1 MIYIPSY
8 STDPTWNLA
17 LEEYAQKNLT
27 QFPEIIMLWQ
37 NDNSIIVGRYQNM
50 AREIN
55 LEKARALGVRVVRR
69 STGGGTVYHDLCNLN
84 FS

>member
-17 LEEYAQKNLT
+17 LEEYCQKNLT

-37 NDNSIIVGRYQNM
+37 NDNAIIVGRYQNM

-55 LEKARALGVRVVRR
+55 LEAAREKNVRVVRR
-69 STGGGTVYHDLCNLN
+69 SRVSRVRTGVSSSGSV
-84 FS
+84 